1 MVGSHA
7 ALRASKLSLKLLA
20 ALDALYRFGD
30 VDIWPIK
37 RLIPDQI
44 AHGLAAQRP
53 SARLLVVT

>member
-1 MVGSHA
+1 MQPS
-7 ALRASKLSLKLLA
+7 ASKLSLKLLA

-30 VDIWPIK
+30 VDIWPTK

-53 SARLLVVT
+53 SARPVVT

>member
-1 MVGSHA
+1 MVSSHA

-30 VDIWPIK
+30 VDIWPTK

-53 SARLLVVT
+53 SARPVVT